1 MLAIPSALRA
11 QFEGLLRNRMVP
23 DKAQSSY
30 LKWLRF
36 YLDFCRKYHVSRA
49 QKKSHAHFPGKLQE
63 KRQTEASGSFQPSR
77 MRFISR

>member
-23 DKAQSSY
+23 ENAHSSY

-36 YLDFCRKYHVSRA
+36 YLDFCWKHHVSHT
-49 QKKSHAHFPGKLQE
+49 QKESVAHFLRKLQE
-63 KRQTEASGSFQPSR
+63 Q
-77 MRFISR
+77 